1 MFSTLQ
7 DRLTATFKNLR
18 GKGKL
23 SDADIDATLRE
34 IRVALLEADVA
45 LPVVKEFID
54 AVRERAKGAE
64 VLQALNPAQQVL
76 SDQMVAYW
84 SQFVKTGAPD
94 VEGQPDWPQ
103 LGADAATGP
112 RMSLQTGPL
121 SITTDY
127 AARHQCAF
135 WATVKGAG

>member
-1 MFSTLQ
+1 
-7 DRLTATFKNLR
+7 LR
-18 GKGKL
+18 YL
-23 SDADIDATLRE
+23 FDIG
-34 IRVALLEADVA
+34 
-45 LPVVKEFID
+45 
-54 AVRERAKGAE
+54 GAPP
-64 VLQALNPAQQVL
+64 LNPAQQVL

-84 SQFVKTGAPD
+84 TEFVKTGAPD
-94 VEGQPDWPQ
+94 VEGQPEWPQ